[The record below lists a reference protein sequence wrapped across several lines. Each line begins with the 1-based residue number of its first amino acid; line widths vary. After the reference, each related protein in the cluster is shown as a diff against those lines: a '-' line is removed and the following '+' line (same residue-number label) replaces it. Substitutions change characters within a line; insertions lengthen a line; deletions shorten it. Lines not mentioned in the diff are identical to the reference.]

1 MAYMKHNLLKEI
13 EIGSK
18 NALVKKRII
27 THYIYNGS
35 STITDL
41 SKEMDLSVPT
51 VTKFID
57 EMCEDGYINDYGK
70 LETSGGRHPNLYGLN
85 PESGYFIGVD
95 IKKFAINIGLI
106 NFKGDMMELK
116 MNIPYT
122 FENSKEG
129 WIGFYKKNDMN
140 LSGVSCNF
148 YDNEYRILYAGE
160 FMDDEEVYN
169 RTHSVYLDFMGEELD
184 SRCVFH

>member
-57 EMCEDGYINDYGK
+57 EMCEDSRELMKEKARYAIK
-70 LETSGGRHPNLYGLN
+70 L
-85 PESGYFIGVD
+85 FQ
-95 IKKFAINIGLI
+95 
-106 NFKGDMMELK
+106 
-116 MNIPYT
+116 
-122 FENSKEG
+122 
-129 WIGFYKKNDMN
+129 
-140 LSGVSCNF
+140 
-148 YDNEYRILYAGE
+148 
-160 FMDDEEVYN
+160 N
-169 RTHSVYLDFMGEELD
+169 RG
-184 SRCVFH
+184 